1 MKKKYLIFITI
12 ILNSCVSSLFL
23 NDEQKE
29 IETEFMKQNHS
40 AVENLSV
47 KYLSQFPNDKLVNH
61 YLGRSLYLSNKA
73 DDSVIYLKK
82 AIELDNDSS
91 WISAWSYLFLGDYY
105 LDKNETLLSRE
116 MYDKVILLN
125 KTKNSV
131 IRAKQHIFELT
142 DFRKDFKQYST
153 KHINFYFE
161 KPKSIDDINKYIND
175 REEAFLSICNELKV
189 NLDFKIDFFVWD
201 NTDEIYEKYGVNLG
215 FSISDK
221 NIIHSHK
228 LQTIGHEMTHVIVHK
243 LYSKNG
249 IKTGLI
255 NEGIAVYYDH
265 NNLYPIEERLK
276 NISTENKKNVSIKDL
291 WSNWGRQHSKLTY
304 PISGGFIK
312 YLIDKEGINKMILL
326 LKNQSYLNA
335 KDIYG
340 NEIDKL
346 IIEYEELIRTI

>member
-1 MKKKYLIFITI
+1 MKKYLIIITI
-12 ILNSCVSSLFL
+12 FFNSCVSSLFL
-23 NDEQKE
+23 NDDQKK

-40 AVENLSV
+40 VVENLSI
-47 KYLSQFPNDKLVNH
+47 KYLSEHPNDKLVNH
-61 YLGRSLYLSNKA
+61 YLGRSLYLSNRA
-73 DDSVIYLKK
+73 DDSVMYLMK

-105 LDKNETLLSRE
+105 LDQNKTLLSRE
-116 MYDKVILLN
+116 MYEKVILLN

-142 DFRKDFKQYST
+142 DFRKDLKKYST
-153 KHINFYFE
+153 THINFYFE
-161 KPKSIDDINKYIND
+161 KPEAIEDINKYMND
-175 REEAFLSICNELKV
+175 REEVFLSICNELKV
-189 NLDFKIDFFVWD
+189 NSEFKIDFFVWD
-201 NTDEIYEKYGVNLG
+201 NPGEVYEKYGISLG

-228 LQTIGHEMTHVIVHK
+228 EQTLGHEMTHVIVHK

-276 NISTENKKNVSIKDL
+276 SIPADNMKNVSIKDL
-291 WSNWGRQHSKLTY
+291 WLNWGRQPSKLTY

-312 YLIDKEGINKMILL
+312 YLIDQEGINKMILL

-340 NEIDKL
+340 NEIDTL
-346 IIEYEELIRTI
+346 IIEYEEWIRNI